1 MPEPSDPGLVVT
13 SDLVPLFVITGG
25 RTLPPE
31 HEYEHTAMVT
41 SAQGSE
47 AALRALTP
55 EARTVMDL
63 VTDGFLSVAEVAGH
77 TQLPVGVVRIL
88 LAQLAEAGLLVVR
101 KPVPAAE
108 QVDMDVVSAVL
119 TGLQKKFGA

>member
-1 MPEPSDPGLVVT
+1 MSEPGGPDLELT

-25 RTLPPE
+25 RALPPE

-41 SAQGSE
+41 SAQGS
-47 AALRALTP
+47 ATALPTLTP
-55 EARTVMDL
+55 EARTVLDL
-63 VTDGFLSVAEVAGH
+63 VGDGFLSVAEVAGH

-88 LAQLAEAGLLVVR
+88 LAQLAEADLLVVR
-101 KPVPAAE
+101 GPIPAAE

-119 TGLQKKFGA
+119 TGLQRKFGA

>member
-25 RTLPPE
+25 RALPPE

-88 LAQLAEAGLLVVR
+88 LAQLAEVGLLVVR

>member
-1 MPEPSDPGLVVT
+1 MSEPTDPGPVVT

-25 RTLPPE
+25 RTLPPQ

-41 SAQGSE
+41 SAEGTE
-47 AALRALTP
+47 TALRTLTP

-63 VTDGFLSVAEVAGH
+63 VAEGFLSVAEVAGH

-101 KPVPAAE
+101 KPVPASE

>member
-88 LAQLAEAGLLVVR
+88 LAQLAEVGLLVVR